1 MQYKGIEFAVEKTR
15 HRNLWRWVFWIGDE
29 ARSGRVRTHFEVL
42 AVRRIEA
49 LIDRELRKRGERML
63 WSNDRIATKN
73 EARCA

>member
-1 MQYKGIEFAVEKTR
+1 
-15 HRNLWRWVFWIGDE
+15 VFWIGDE

-63 WSNDRIATKN
+63 
-73 EARCA
+73 